1 MVSAGVLDRMLL
13 ITSHPIL
20 SIQLEKQSLANFH
33 FEYCVFPWKKYYAF
47 LFLPCASLKKEQALD
62 NLACRLICSSSEI
75 GEKKKATVVL
85 VIGNTIHIMIELMK
99 RQRNFHAF
107 DFFYDFPS

>member
-1 MVSAGVLDRMLL
+1 MVSTGVLDRMLL

-20 SIQLEKQSLANFH
+20 SIQLEKQSLAKFH

-47 LFLPCASLKKEQALD
+47 LFLPHVSLKKEQVLD

-75 GEKKKATVVL
+75 EKKKATVVL
-85 VIGNTIHIMIELMK
+85 VVGNTIHIMIELMK
-99 RQRNFHAF
+99 KQRNFHAF
-107 DFFYDFPS
+107 DFVYDFPS